1 MVIIKECNFKD
12 PRQREAIIY
21 LMNHY
26 MASDM
31 GGNLPPYTNET
42 SRAVVKGLEHHPSRL
57 VLLAE
62 YQAEYVGLSNS
73 FVNFGTFAG
82 KPFINIHDIVV
93 LEKYRGLGIGRK
105 MMEAIDAKAKEL
117 GCGKIT
123 LEVRDDNKPAQQLYN
138 SMGFEEGKPVMHFW
152 SKYFK

>member
-1 MVIIKECNFKD
+1 MVNIKDCDFKD
-12 PRQREAIIY
+12 PVQRQAIID

-31 GGNLPPYTNET
+31 GGKLPPYSNET
-42 SRAVVKGLEHHPSRL
+42 AHTVVQGLEHHPSRI

-62 YQAEYVGLSNS
+62 YQGEYVGLSNS
-73 FVNFGTFAG
+73 FINFGTFAG

-123 LEVRDDNKPAQQLYN
+123 LEVRDDNTRAQKLYK
-138 SMGFEEGKPVMHFW
+138 SMRFNEGTPVMHFW

>member
-1 MVIIKECNFKD
+1 MVNIKECDFQD
-12 PRQREAIIY
+12 PRQRKAVID

-31 GGNLPPYTNET
+31 GGKLPPYSAEAAQ
-42 SRAVVKGLEHHPSRL
+42 RIADGLEHHPSAL

-62 YQAEYVGLSNS
+62 YEGEYVALSNS
-73 FVNFGTFAG
+73 FINFGTFAG

-105 MMEAIDAKAKEL
+105 MMEAIDGKAKEL
-117 GCGKIT
+117 DCGKIT
-123 LEVRDDNKPAQQLYN
+123 LEVRNDNIRAQQLYK
-138 SMGFEEGKPVMHFW
+138 SMGFDEGNPPMHFW
-152 SKYFK
+152 SKYL

>member
-1 MVIIKECNFKD
+1 MVTITECNFKD
-12 PRQREAIIY
+12 PRQRKAIID

-31 GGNLPPYTNET
+31 GGNLPPYNNATAQ
-42 SRAVVKGLEHHPSRL
+42 AVVEGLEYHPSRL

-62 YQAEYVGLSNS
+62 YLGEYVGLSNS

-82 KPFINIHDIVV
+82 KPFINIHDIVI

-105 MMEAIDAKAKEL
+105 MMEAIDTKAKEL

-123 LEVRDDNKPAQQLYN
+123 LEVRDDNTRAQQLYK
-138 SMGFEEGKPVMHFW
+138 SMGFDEGKPAMHFW
-152 SKYFK
+152 SKYYK